1 MLNPNFNA
9 FDKIKDLVSA
19 NLRQMKGINKARH
32 TFFASLVETWL
43 ALPVRYTLLNLG
55 RFGAYCEKS
64 MRLHFQKAFDFA
76 SFNSSVIKSSCGKSL
91 IAAFDPSY
99 VPKSGKHT
107 HGLGK
112 WWSGKDQCSLKGL
125 EISSLA
131 IVDTEARTAM
141 SLEVV
146 QTPSKEELE
155 KKSQNLI
162 SHYVSVIKK
171 QLPILKPMVKYLVA
185 DGYFMKHDFIQP
197 LLDEGLNII
206 TKMRPD
212 ANLRYPCI
220 AVKRG
225 KRGRPKVRGEKV
237 DCSKIDSSHIVKFN
251 QDEQAIYYSGILYC
265 VALEALVRIVYIQDK
280 KSERYDILLSTDKE
294 LQPELIVA
302 YYRLRF
308 QIEFLI
314 RDAKQYA
321 GLEECQARSE
331 NKLNFHFNMAFT
343 VVSMAKA
350 ATWLALPI
358 EKREAFSMRNL
369 KVMYYNKFLTERIFA
384 NLDMD
389 LNCQKIKSLYTQCLD
404 IGVLAA

>member
-1 MLNPNFNA
+1 MLNSNFNA

-19 NLRQMKGINKARH
+19 NLQQMKGINKARH

-55 RFGAYCEKS
+55 RFGSYCEKS
-64 MRLHFQKAFDFA
+64 LRLHFQKPFDFA
-76 SFNSSVIKSSCGKSL
+76 TFNSTVIKAHCGKSL

-155 KKSQNLI
+155 KNSQNLV
-162 SHYVSVIKK
+162 SHYVNVIKK
-171 QLPILKPMVKYLVA
+171 RLPILKLMVKYLVA

-197 LLDEGLNII
+197 LVKEGLHII

-212 ANLRYPCI
+212 ANLRYLPT
-220 AVKRG
+220 AVKE
-225 KRGRPKVRGEKV
+225 KKKGRPKLRGKKV
-237 DCSKIDSSHIVKFN
+237 DCSKIDTTHIIQVG
-251 QDEQAIYYSGILYC
+251 QDEQTVYYSGIVYC
-265 VALEALVRIVYIQDK
+265 VALKALVRIVYIQDL
-280 KSERYDILLSTDKE
+280 KSKRYDILLATDTE
-294 LQPELIVA
+294 LQPELIVT

-343 VVSMAKA
+343 VVSMGKA
-350 ATWLALPI
+350 ATWLALPT